1 MLSHFF
7 NSLVATLPLAVRNS
21 GGVAVFVRI
30 LWVATLLTMSI
41 SPRIIISV
49 TFQKVDHAPDA
60 KTGSEGNDEGLQ
72 HIDCA
77 IEEIHI
83 LCAGIVSFWFC
94 SGNRKAGMSWPLC
107 AAVDSGFSF
116 QIFGCAFLRLCVSP
130 VSLALSA
137 SSFTEWVS
145 DLYIKIRPFRRILN
159 LRPRPRQR
167 PQIPP
172 PASA

>member
-1 MLSHFF
+1 MSCA
-7 NSLVATLPLAVRNS
+7 SLPY
-21 GGVAVFVRI
+21 
-30 LWVATLLTMSI
+30 MSI

-83 LCAGIVSFWFC
+83 LCAGIVSLWFLRWKPQ
-94 SGNRKAGMSWPLC
+94 SRNELAALC

-116 QIFGCAFLRLCVSP
+116 QIFGCAFLRLCVSR
-130 VSLALSA
+130 VSAALSA

-145 DLYIKIRPFRRILN
+145 DVYIKIRPFRRILN
-159 LRPRPRQR
+159 LRPRPRQK